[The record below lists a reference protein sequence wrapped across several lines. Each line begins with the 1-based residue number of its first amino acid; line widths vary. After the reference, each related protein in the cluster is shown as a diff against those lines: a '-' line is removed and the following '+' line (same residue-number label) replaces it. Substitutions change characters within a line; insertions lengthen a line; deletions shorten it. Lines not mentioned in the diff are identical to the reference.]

1 MFNIFL
7 VQEPWWEKINQE
19 HRTVSFPGW
28 QTILPKWPIWQ
39 SEWPRVAAYFKIGV
53 RVRYVTYISHHS
65 WKQNKSV
72 PSTVNT
78 TTFHV
83 ILLLRVHRL
92 DIYLQLL
99 GLRTSISSQ
108 DQEQGCQ
115 HYLMLGINFFA
126 LPNPGNEVEVILVW
140 IDLHGRAFRMYWLSN
155 PDPYWESTSFSCP
168 IPYLLVCVLYASQ
181 QEA

>member
-1 MFNIFL
+1 MLRIYTLLFPHNL
-7 VQEPWWEKINQE
+7 RVHNQ
-19 HRTVSFPGW
+19 P
-28 QTILPKWPIWQ
+28 LLL
-39 SEWPRVAAYFKIGV
+39 
-53 RVRYVTYISHHS
+53 RYVTYISHHS

-83 ILLLRVHRL
+83 ILLPRVHRL

-115 HYLMLGINFFA
+115 HYSMLGIDFFA

-140 IDLHGRAFRMYWLSN
+140 IDLHGGAFRMYWLSN
-155 PDPYWESTSFSCP
+155 PDPYWESTSFSRP
-168 IPYLLVCVLYASQ
+168 IPSRVLYASQ